1 MAKKEIFPCHYMV
14 PISKSDRDIM
24 IRENMNYKDCQN
36 RNKKQKFTYKEEKNI
51 TDSKTNT
58 CDEYEI

>member
-36 RNKKQKFTYKEEKNI
+36 RNKKQKFTYKEEEK
-51 TDSKTNT
+51 
-58 CDEYEI
+58 YHRL